1 MSTMPSRQRTI
12 AEDNERLSAI
22 ARSAP
27 AELIALLSD
36 CTKAIAFS
44 LRQSDRFE
52 EIGNAI

>member
-1 MSTMPSRQRTI
+1 MPSRQRTI

-27 AELIALLSD
+27 AELIAFLSD